1 MLTDAMGNPFS
12 FSEGV
17 IKRSISKASDE
28 MSNQEFISKNENGKY
43 VLIVVQQG
51 QMFPT
56 NGIAIPNGTNA
67 VTKHIITG
75 EVTFWRNS
83 LESYFG
89 SSVTNGSWQVN
100 AEYQN
105 GDDIEILWEREG
117 FVYPELGGLDPEPP
131 VDNGPVGP
139 DLNTALEFADNEFIY
154 LLEGLTHKRL
164 SGIQKRIIKNI
175 LNNQ

>member
-1 MLTDAMGNPFS
+1 
-12 FSEGV
+12 
-17 IKRSISKASDE
+17 

-43 VLIVVQQG
+43 VLIVVQEG

-67 VTKHIITG
+67 VTKHSTSG
-75 EVTFWRNS
+75 ELTFWRNS

-100 AEYQN
+100 AEYQD
-105 GDDIEILWEREG
+105 GGIVEILWEREG
-117 FVYPELGGLDPEPP
+117 FVYPDLGGLDPEPP
-131 VDNGPVGP
+131 IDNGPIDP
-139 DLNTALEFADNEFIY
+139 DLNDALEFADSEFIY

-164 SGIQKRIIKNI
+164 SEIQKRVVKNI